1 MAVNACCTP
10 GLCLNLQPL
19 CAGGMYS
26 LPNSLQEVHVGCVTV
41 SQVAELIRWV
51 AYVTL
56 TTVQV
61 APDDSSIQVAMFSPL
76 KWLEVR
82 QVRPKGRHIG
92 LDLTGHHSLGG
103 RVSVKVPPEIE
114 VVYGPAESESESES
128 G

>member
-1 MAVNACCTP
+1 MNACCSP

-19 CAGGMYS
+19 CAGGMYR
-26 LPNSLQEVHVGCVTV
+26 LPSSLQEVHVGCVTV
-41 SQVAELIRWV
+41 SQVTELIRWV

-61 APDDSSIQVAMFSPL
+61 APDDPRIRVAKFSPL

-92 LDLTGHHSLGG
+92 LDLTGHHGLGG
-103 RVSVKVPPEIE
+103 RVSVKVPAEIE
-114 VVYGPAESESESES
+114 VVYGPAESEPESES